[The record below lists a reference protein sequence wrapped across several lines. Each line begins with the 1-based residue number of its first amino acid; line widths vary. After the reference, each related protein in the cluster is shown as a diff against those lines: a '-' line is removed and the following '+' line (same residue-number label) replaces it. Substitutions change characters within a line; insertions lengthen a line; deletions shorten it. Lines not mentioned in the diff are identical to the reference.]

1 MNKKLR
7 FIFCF
12 TVLIPF
18 SFIAQFNAINYNK
31 YPYIN
36 QELNHIKIYGNKT
49 WNKFFRKLDR
59 LYENGNE
66 NLNIYHFGGS
76 HIQADIWSNK
86 LRENF
91 QHTLPL

>member
-1 MNKKLR
+1 MNKKLG

-31 YPYIN
+31 YPYIK
-36 QELNHIKIYGNKT
+36 QDLNHIKIYGNKT

-76 HIQADIWSNK
+76 HIQVK
-86 LRENF
+86 YK
-91 QHTLPL
+91 